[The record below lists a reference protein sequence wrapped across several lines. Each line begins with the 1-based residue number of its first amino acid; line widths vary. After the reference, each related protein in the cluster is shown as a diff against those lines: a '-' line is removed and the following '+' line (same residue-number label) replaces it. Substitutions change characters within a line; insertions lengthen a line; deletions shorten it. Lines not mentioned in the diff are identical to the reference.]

1 MHWKCIGCT
10 WTESPYHSSMNC
22 VLSRLLGSRWCSRY
36 SCTISSVI
44 FPVLHAP
51 YPIAQKCLP
60 QYFFFNSG
68 YSCWSKREVRP
79 FSLFTKSETDFDG
92 GYSMCICTW
101 SLLTTPLSILTSSV
115 SQICTIKSRHLTFI
129 SPCSTWY
136 RYFVT
141 QTMCAVSLVTL
152 WLLWRLSFTAKLLT
166 SVEMCSN

>member
-1 MHWKCIGCT
+1 ML
-10 WTESPYHSSMNC
+10 Y
-22 VLSRLLGSRWCSRY
+22 SRLLGSRWCSRY

-44 FPVLHAP
+44 LPVLQAP

-60 QYFFFNSG
+60 QYLLFNSG
-68 YSCWSKREVRP
+68 YSCCNIREVRP
-79 FSLFTKSETDFDG
+79 LNLFTKSDSDFDG

-115 SQICTIKSRHLTFI
+115 SQICTIKSRHLTLI

-152 WLLWRLSFTAKLLT
+152 WLLWRFSFTANLLAP
-166 SVEMCSN
+166 VEMSSN

>member
-1 MHWKCIGCT
+1 
-10 WTESPYHSSMNC
+10 MNC

-36 SCTISSVI
+36 SCTISSVM

-60 QYFFFNSG
+60 QYLLFNSG
-68 YSCWSKREVRP
+68 YSCWSSREVRP
-79 FSLFTKSETDFDG
+79 LSRFTKSDSDFDG

-101 SLLTTPLSILTSSV
+101 SLLTTPLSIFTSSV
-115 SQICTIKSRHLTFI
+115 SQICRIKSRHLNFI

-152 WLLWRLSFTAKLLT
+152 WLLWRLSFTANLLT
-166 SVEMCSN
+166 LVEMSSN

>member
-1 MHWKCIGCT
+1 
-10 WTESPYHSSMNC
+10 MNWL
-22 VLSRLLGSRWCSRY
+22 LSRLLGSRWCSRY

-44 FPVLHAP
+44 FPVLQAP

-60 QYFFFNSG
+60 QYLRFNSG

-79 FSLFTKSETDFDG
+79 FNRFTKSEIDFDG
-92 GYSMCICTW
+92 GYSICICTW

-115 SQICTIKSRHLTFI
+115 SQICTIKSRHLTLI

-141 QTMCAVSLVTL
+141 QTICAVRRVTL